1 VTQLISS
8 LGWKRMPLPHQDK
21 GYRLFVVRPVL
32 LHVRELIFRVTR
44 VVVDLVSHGL
54 CDLSRLL

>member
-21 GYRLFVVRPVL
+21 GYRLFVRPVL
-32 LHVRELIFRVTR
+32 LHVRELVFRVAR
-44 VVVDLVSHGL
+44 VVVDLVSYGL